1 MMKNKREIEK
11 FSESNSKNKQN
22 YCNENDFFWKF
33 LLPELFCVYYL
44 VYPHISWWH
53 FFFFKFS
60 NWIHGVIWHR
70 TASKPNRTQITNGRG
85 GSGRIVKLQK
95 KREEGKDNG
104 DEMAVK
110 EKIRKVV
117 EGGGIEIE
125 RGEKDTKIKRK
136 CA

>member
-1 MMKNKREIEK
+1 M
-11 FSESNSKNKQN
+11 
-22 YCNENDFFWKF
+22 
-33 LLPELFCVYYL
+33 
-44 VYPHISWWH
+44 
-53 FFFFKFS
+53 
-60 NWIHGVIWHR
+60 
-70 TASKPNRTQITNGRG
+70 
-85 GSGRIVKLQK
+85 KLQK

-117 EGGGIEIE
+117 DGGGGGIAIE

>member
-1 MMKNKREIEK
+1 M
-11 FSESNSKNKQN
+11 
-22 YCNENDFFWKF
+22 
-33 LLPELFCVYYL
+33 
-44 VYPHISWWH
+44 
-53 FFFFKFS
+53 
-60 NWIHGVIWHR
+60 
-70 TASKPNRTQITNGRG
+70 
-85 GSGRIVKLQK
+85 KLQK

-117 EGGGIEIE
+117 EGGGREIE